1 MMGIR
6 AVEYFGLE
14 LLNVLLQQPNL
25 LDESWF
31 SIGPV
36 AEDGLSGITRDN
48 VSLLHAMKHVRNTVR
63 AAGT

>member
-1 MMGIR
+1 MGIR
-6 AVEYFGLE
+6 AVEYFGLV

-31 SIGPV
+31 SIGPI
-36 AEDGLSGITRDN
+36 AEDRLRGITGSN